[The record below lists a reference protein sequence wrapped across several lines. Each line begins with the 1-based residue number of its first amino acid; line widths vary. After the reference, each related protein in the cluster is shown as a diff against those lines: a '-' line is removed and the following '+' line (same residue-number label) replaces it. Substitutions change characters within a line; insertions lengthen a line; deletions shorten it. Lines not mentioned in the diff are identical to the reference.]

1 MLLHVAIAREDNVW
15 PIVKPGAS
23 NRDMI
28 DQPRRTTNA
37 SKEQVA

>member
-1 MLLHVAIAREDNVW
+1 MSNVAIAREDNVW

-28 DQPRRTTNA
+28 DESQRIAKPN
-37 SKEQVA
+37 KEQVA

>member
-1 MLLHVAIAREDNVW
+1 MLLHVSIARDDNVW

-28 DQPRRTTNA
+28 DESQRTTKPK
-37 SKEQVA
+37 KEQVA